1 MSHDSSS
8 MGSSVSSGW
17 PNQAG
22 RSAPCWTV
30 ERQGGGEVSPTGE
43 SHRAKEEKKKTRTAH
58 SSLRARAR
66 LPVEVVPAILS
77 KIFRRLAEE
86 MPPRSLEE
94 YVADETAQALVVAR
108 EAERFRAGEEWGS
121 DFRVGRVVREDGL
134 EELFDGAI
142 GEVKDV
148 CRMRRRRIVSAS
160 REGKLL
166 SQRNAPFTTSRN
178 SFSPSAISG
187 RMNRVPSSSTEPITT
202 GILA

>member
-1 MSHDSSS
+1 

-30 ERQGGGEVSPTGE
+30 ERQ
-43 SHRAKEEKKKTRTAH
+43 EKLSKQSKRGIASRTRNKRTAH

-77 KIFRRLAEE
+77 KVFRRLAEE

-94 YVADETAQALVVAR
+94 YVADETTQALVVAR
-108 EAERFRAGEEWGS
+108 EAERFRAREERGS
-121 DFRVGRVVREDGL
+121 DFRVGRVIREDGF

-142 GEVKDV
+142 GEIKDV
-148 CRMRRRRIVSAS
+148 CAG
-160 REGKLL
+160 EG
-166 SQRNAPFTTSRN
+166 
-178 SFSPSAISG
+178 
-187 RMNRVPSSSTEPITT
+187 V
-202 GILA
+202 

>member
-166 SQRNAPFTTSRN
+166 SPINKPFTTSKN
-178 SFSPSAISG
+178 SFSPSAMSG